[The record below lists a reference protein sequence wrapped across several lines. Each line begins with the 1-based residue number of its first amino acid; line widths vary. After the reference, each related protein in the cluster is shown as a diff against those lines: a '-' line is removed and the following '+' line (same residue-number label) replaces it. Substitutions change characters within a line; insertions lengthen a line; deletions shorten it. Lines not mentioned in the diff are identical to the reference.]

1 MVRVNTSGY
10 PYAVFYSV
18 KWVNLLIIKILIF
31 FESPRFYEFVDRM
44 KAGENNKS
52 LLRRFTVT
60 NFYALYLFLPSV
72 QFLRIESFFLKELE
86 GFLELQVIGCI
97 TNKSLKLSGF
107 SLPG

>member
-1 MVRVNTSGY
+1 MCRETRHMGSH
-10 PYAVFYSV
+10 
-18 KWVNLLIIKILIF
+18 LIIRILIF
-31 FESPRFYEFVDRM
+31 LENPRSYASLSMDE
-44 KAGENNKS
+44 KQGENNKS

-86 GFLELQVIGCI
+86 SFLELQVIGCI

>member
-1 MVRVNTSGY
+1 MHRVSRCMG
-10 PYAVFYSV
+10 SH
-18 KWVNLLIIKILIF
+18 LIIKILMF
-31 FESPRFYEFVDRM
+31 VYPRFYEFVDRI
-44 KAGENNKS
+44 KAGENTKS

-72 QFLRIESFFLKELE
+72 QFLRIGSFFLKELE

>member
-1 MVRVNTSGY
+1 MCRETRHMGSH
-10 PYAVFYSV
+10 
-18 KWVNLLIIKILIF
+18 LIIKILIF
-31 FESPRFYEFVDRM
+31 LGIPVPMQPCQWM
-44 KAGENNKS
+44 KSRENNKS

>member
-1 MVRVNTSGY
+1 MCRETRHMGSH
-10 PYAVFYSV
+10 
-18 KWVNLLIIKILIF
+18 LIIKILIF
-31 FESPRFYEFVDRM
+31 LENPRSY
-44 KAGENNKS
+44 AS
-52 LLRRFTVT
+52 LSMDEKQGNTIKVVTAFTVT

-107 SLPG
+107 SFPG

>member
-10 PYAVFYSV
+10 PYVVFYNV
-18 KWVNLLIIKILIF
+18 KWVNRLIIKILIF
-31 FESPRFYEFVDRM
+31 LEIPVPTQSCQWM

>member
-1 MVRVNTSGY
+1 MCRETRHMGSH
-10 PYAVFYSV
+10 
-18 KWVNLLIIKILIF
+18 LIIKILVF
-31 FESPRFYEFVDRM
+31 FLKVPVSRSLSMDE
-44 KAGENNKS
+44 KQGEYNKS

>member
-1 MVRVNTSGY
+1 MCRETRHMGS
-10 PYAVFYSV
+10 
-18 KWVNLLIIKILIF
+18 LLIIRMLIF
-31 FESPRFYEFVDRM
+31 WKIPVPTQACQWM
-44 KAGENNKS
+44 KNNKS

>member
-10 PYAVFYSV
+10 PYVVFYNI

-31 FESPRFYEFVDRM
+31 LKIPVSTSLSMDE
-44 KAGENNKS
+44 KQGENNKS

>member
-1 MVRVNTSGY
+1 MCRVSRHMG
-10 PYAVFYSV
+10 SH
-18 KWVNLLIIKILIF
+18 LIIKILMF
-31 FESPRFYEFVDRM
+31 VYPRFYEFVDRM
-44 KAGENNKS
+44 KAGKNNKS

>member
-1 MVRVNTSGY
+1 MGSH
-10 PYAVFYSV
+10 
-18 KWVNLLIIKILIF
+18 LIIKILMF
-31 FESPRFYEFVDRM
+31 VYPCFYEFVDRM
-44 KAGENNKS
+44 KAGGNNKS

>member
-1 MVRVNTSGY
+1 MCRVSRHMG
-10 PYAVFYSV
+10 SH
-18 KWVNLLIIKILIF
+18 LIIKILMF
-31 FESPRFYEFVDRM
+31 VYPRFYEFVDRI

-97 TNKSLKLSGF
+97 TNKSLKHSGF